1 MNRQTLI
8 AEIKRKRSFLCVG
21 LDTDID
27 RIPKKFLKY
36 DNPVLEFN
44 KVIIDLT
51 SKYCVAYKP
60 NTAFYEKYG
69 SRGWKTLEDT
79 FAYMPDNI
87 LKIADAKRGDIGNT
101 SAQYA
106 RAFFDTLHADAV
118 TVAPYMGSDSV
129 NPFLEWKDKW
139 VILLAVTSNSGS
151 SDFQMQPLGQ
161 GMPLYQKVVQTAIQ
175 WGDPGQMML
184 VVGATAGDHIR
195 KVRDL
200 APEHFFLVPGV
211 GAQGGDLKE
220 VARNA
225 MTKNCGLLVNLSRSV
240 IYADNSANF
249 EEAVVSAC
257 EAVQLEME
265 QLLKEHHV
273 L

>member
-1 MNRQTLI
+1 
-8 AEIKRKRSFLCVG
+8 
-21 LDTDID
+21 
-27 RIPKKFLKY
+27 
-36 DNPVLEFN
+36 
-44 KVIIDLT
+44 
-51 SKYCVAYKP
+51 YKP
-60 NTAFYEKYG
+60 NTAFYEMYG

-151 SDFQMQPLGQ
+151 QDFQRQSAEH
-161 GMPLYQKVVQTAIQ
+161 GMLLYQKVVQTAIQ
-175 WGDPGQMML
+175 RGDTGEMML
-184 VVGATAGDHIR
+184 VGRATAGDHIR

-200 APEHFFLVPGV
+200 APEHFVLVPGF
-211 GAQGGDLKE
+211 GAHGGDLK
-220 VARNA
+220 
-225 MTKNCGLLVNLSRSV
+225 
-240 IYADNSANF
+240 
-249 EEAVVSAC
+249 
-257 EAVQLEME
+257 
-265 QLLKEHHV
+265 
-273 L
+273 